1 MKKVLVRAPLLSV
14 SGYGV
19 HSRQVF
25 EWAKSIDTWNVS
37 TQVLNWGN
45 TTWYLDPSAEN
56 GLIGE
61 IMSRTTN
68 QAKLCRATVKN
79 HAS

>member
-1 MKKVLVRAPLLSV
+1 MKTVLLRAPLLSV

-25 EWAKSIDTWNVS
+25 EWARSIDTWQLS

-45 TTWYLDPSAEN
+45 TTWYLNPKAEN

-61 IMSRTTN
+61 IMSRSTN
-68 QAKLCRATVKN
+68 QTKEHTG
-79 HAS
+79 HPYM